1 MARLKV
7 GTPEF
12 EAAFAG
18 VVDRVSEFTS
28 RMPSHQNL
36 QDAFLDPSVRD
47 LLGLNSPESI
57 LGRKTQ
63 DIQLGAQAMLFDVAA
78 DLGIESSKF
87 VAFPSDLLNGLRSVM
102 QSSPIGNTLTDGDV
116 LAIFSGEPGKAG
128 KALGNVLLGAGLAAV
143 GTAIPVVGQIGA
155 AVVAIG
161 KAIFAVLDKQRQV
174 LDQAREEAREALWA
188 SFPDLQTA
196 DSSTDAGQVQY
207 GLRPILQSNDW
218 TRIVL
223 PRFRGDWV
231 GIERKGGFAFAPGK
245 TAKWSDRFGEDVQA
259 FQPSGGLGLIPGTPV
274 LTAVIQVN
282 LNPRGKAVQD
292 FLKNGLYDPRVQG
305 PPNLLRSGASYVI
318 DTGTFYEAT
327 RNLCVLAWEQAQVKG
342 SPFMYRFDVPLMHE
356 RWREY
361 CEGGIDFIKTRV
373 LPWFD
378 TLGKYRKDD
387 KLAELNLEGMF
398 GSAVFYAI
406 GSWACRIDGGTSQHP
421 TFERHPLPS
430 GTWRDSL
437 KKSGLFPSSVY
448 SGGFLP
454 IQNPEP
460 WWTSCMGNIYTRNPC
475 IKSILDDFQQMQRWC
490 LRRTLVC
497 AYVRESDA
505 AFHDP
510 TLLDLLRKMRAAL
523 LKSEE
528 RFGLNMLDVAADE
541 MFQGQSWRDQLLKA
555 GVPKVPNKFAKGAKT
570 VGVGGGDNDPEPP
583 RPAFVPADLVPP
595 AWSGDGERP
604 GRNWWPAALGAT
616 GAALAAGWALTTA
629 AKRRGAP
636 RRPG

>member
-1 MARLKV
+1 MARIKV

-12 EAAFAG
+12 EAAFAN
-18 VVDRVSEFTS
+18 VVDRVSEFKS
-28 RMPSHQNL
+28 VMPTHQQL
-36 QDAFLDPSVRD
+36 QNAFLEPSLRE
-47 LLGLNSPESI
+47 LLGLNSGDSI
-57 LGRKTQ
+57 LARKTK
-63 DIQLGAQAMLFDVAA
+63 DIQLGAQIMFFDVAA
-78 DLGIESSKF
+78 DLGMEASKF
-87 VAFPSDLLNGLRSVM
+87 VAFPSDLLGGLRSVM
-102 QSSPIGNTLTDGDV
+102 QASPIGNSLTDADV

-128 KALGNVLLGAGLAAV
+128 KAIGNVLLGAGLAAV
-143 GTAIPVVGQIGA
+143 GTAVPIVGQIGA

-161 KAIFAVLDKQRQV
+161 KAIFAVLDRQRQT
-174 LDQAREEAREALWA
+174 LDKARDEVREALWA
-188 SFPDLQTA
+188 SFPELQSA
-196 DSSTDAGQVQY
+196 DSITDEGQVQY

-218 TRIVL
+218 TRITL

-231 GIERKGGFAFAPGK
+231 GVERKGGFAFAPGK
-245 TAKWSDRFGEDVQA
+245 TTKWSDTFGDDVQA
-259 FQPSGGLGLIPGTPV
+259 FEPSGGLGLIPGTPV
-274 LTAVIQVN
+274 LTSVIQVN

-305 PPNLLRSGASYVI
+305 PPNLLRSGAGYVI

-378 TLGKYRKDD
+378 TLGKYRKND
-387 KLAELNLEGMF
+387 KLADLNLEGMF

-437 KKSGLFPSSVY
+437 KKSGLFPDSVY

-454 IQNPEP
+454 IQNAEP

-475 IKSILDDFQQMQRWC
+475 IKSILDDFQQIQRWC

-555 GVPKVPNKFAKGAKT
+555 GVPKVPNKFAKGTKT
-570 VGVGGGDNDPEPP
+570 VGIGGDNDPEPP

-595 AWSGDGERP
+595 AWSGDGGRP

-616 GAALAAGWALTTA
+616 GAALAAGWAITTA